1 MIEATDIEDQT
12 ASPTRLA
19 APAGSVTNVQ
29 VTLTADKDLPE
40 STANALAE
48 MCRLAAEQL
57 ERNGFE
63 DENRWFGPDA
73 PKCDECGRIVMA
85 GEGERG
91 VCYCGAVLPQN
102 TERTNGGPAN

>member
-1 MIEATDIEDQT
+1 MMTTPQT
-12 ASPTRLA
+12 PPPDGLA
-19 APAGSVTNVQ
+19 ATGGSVSSVQ
-29 VTLTADKDLPE
+29 VTLTADRDLPE

-57 ERNGFE
+57 ERGGFE
-63 DENRWFGPDA
+63 DENRWFGPGA

-91 VCYCGAVLPQN
+91 VCYCGAVLSQN
-102 TERTNGGPAN
+102 TKLSDNS